1 MRHHEFVMI
10 GYPIRRS
17 SDQRLLHTSPKLIAA
32 TPRPSSPF
40 GAKASAIH
48 PYCCLLRSLLCERNE
63 DACTCILLNLLTLLL
78 FDLFVSYIRF
88 SNDAKGLYSHIV
100 LADKKS
106 AGQADTTHTVTNLHA
121 VWRSAVICITQN
133 HS

>member
-1 MRHHEFVMI
+1 MI

-48 PYCCLLRSLLCERNE
+48 PYCCLLRSLLCERKK
-63 DACTCILLNLLTLLL
+63 TLVLISYFLLNLLL

-88 SNDAKGLYSHIV
+88 SNGANDLYLHIV
-100 LADKKS
+100 PRHEKS
-106 AGQADTTHTVTNLHA
+106 AEQADTTHTVTNLHA